1 MKVFSSHN
9 GSDFF
14 ILVSWRILNDFFSFH
29 STHRVSF
36 FIIVLSCF
44 IFYLQKFNHNLF
56 SLRINFFL
64 CQYHK
69 QQARERYLF
78 RRVTII
84 KIINDTFPSILI
96 QFFSSHRR
104 QNLQS
109 NLKKIWTYL
118 TDNESVFIISTN
130 WIERAVF
137 K

>member
-1 MKVFSSHN
+1 MIPIFLYWLVEESSMI
-9 GSDFF
+9 FF
-14 ILVSWRILNDFFSFH
+14 RSTQRIAFH
-29 STHRVSF
+29 F
-36 FIIVLSCF
+36 FIIVLSCL

>member
-1 MKVFSSHN
+1 MIPIFLYWLVEESSM
-9 GSDFF
+9 
-14 ILVSWRILNDFFSFH
+14 IFFSFH

-36 FIIVLSCF
+36 FIIVLSCL

-84 KIINDTFPSILI
+84 KIINDTFPSILL